1 MSKRKQLML
10 MATCGVLS
18 VSTAYAMPP
27 DHGDDDEATS
37 GDVTFSAK
45 VEKQCGIDVTAA
57 TADLAFGDNYLDSTA
72 QVKLINNEKDGKIE
86 FRVEPIKTEDLGD
99 QVTKHDVH
107 FKAESSV
114 SADMSAPDWE
124 EGIEFSRD
132 DLRSNN
138 LVNLAARVSIDES
151 NLDADDYELVTNW
164 IIECDD

>member
-1 MSKRKQLML
+1 MSKGKQLML
-10 MATCGVLS
+10 MTACGVLS
-18 VSTAYAMPP
+18 VSTAYAVPP
-27 DHGDDDEATS
+27 GHGDEEVTS

-57 TADLAFGDNYLDSTA
+57 SADLAFGDNYLDSTA

-99 QVTKHDVH
+99 QVTKNDVH
-107 FKAESSV
+107 FRAESSV

-151 NLDADDYELVTNW
+151 SLDADDYELVTNW
-164 IIECDD
+164 IIECD

>member
-1 MSKRKQLML
+1 MSKGKQLML
-10 MATCGVLS
+10 MTACGVLS
-18 VSTAYAMPP
+18 VSTAYAVPP
-27 DHGDDDEATS
+27 GHGDEEVTS

-57 TADLAFGDNYLDSTA
+57 SADLAFGDNYLDSTA

-99 QVTKHDVH
+99 QVTKNDVH
-107 FKAESSV
+107 FRAESSV

-151 NLDADDYELVTNW
+151 NLDANDYELVTNW
-164 IIECDD
+164 IIECD

>member
-1 MSKRKQLML
+1 MSKGKQLML
-10 MATCGVLS
+10 MTACGMLS
-18 VSTAYAMPP
+18 VSTAYAVPP
-27 DHGDDDEATS
+27 GHGDEEVTS

-57 TADLAFGDNYLDSTA
+57 SADLAFGDNYLDSTA

-99 QVTKHDVH
+99 QVTKNDVH
-107 FKAESSV
+107 FRAESSV

-164 IIECDD
+164 IIECD

>member
-1 MSKRKQLML
+1 MNKAKQLTL
-10 MATCGVLS
+10 LAACGVLS
-18 VSTAYAMPP
+18 VSSAFAQPP
-27 DHGDDDEATS
+27 GDGDDEAKS

-57 TADLAFGDNYLDSTA
+57 AADLAFGDNYLDSTA

-86 FRVEPIKTEDLGD
+86 FKVEPIKTEDLGD
-99 QVTKHDVH
+99 QVTKNDVH
-107 FKAESSV
+107 FRAESSV

>member
-1 MSKRKQLML
+1 MSKGKQLML
-10 MATCGVLS
+10 MTACGVLS
-18 VSTAYAMPP
+18 VSTAYAVPP
-27 DHGDDDEATS
+27 GHGDEEVTS

-57 TADLAFGDNYLDSTA
+57 SAALAFGDNYLDSTA

-99 QVTKHDVH
+99 QVTKNDVH
-107 FKAESSV
+107 FRAESSV

-164 IIECDD
+164 IIECD

>member
-1 MSKRKQLML
+1 MSKGNQLML
-10 MATCGVLS
+10 MTACGVLS
-18 VSTAYAMPP
+18 VSTAYAVPP
-27 DHGDDDEATS
+27 GHGDEEVTS

-57 TADLAFGDNYLDSTA
+57 SADLAFGDNYLDSTA

-99 QVTKHDVH
+99 QVTKNDVH
-107 FKAESSV
+107 FRAESSV

-164 IIECDD
+164 IIECD

>member
-1 MSKRKQLML
+1 MSKGKQLML
-10 MATCGVLS
+10 MTACGVLS
-18 VSTAYAMPP
+18 VSTAYAVLPG
-27 DHGDDDEATS
+27 HGDEEVTS

-57 TADLAFGDNYLDSTA
+57 SADLAFGDNYLDSTA

-99 QVTKHDVH
+99 QVTKNDVH
-107 FKAESSV
+107 FRAESSV

-164 IIECDD
+164 IIECD

>member
-1 MSKRKQLML
+1 MSKGKQLML
-10 MATCGVLS
+10 MTACGVLS
-18 VSTAYAMPP
+18 VSTAYAVPP
-27 DHGDDDEATS
+27 GHGDEEVTS

-57 TADLAFGDNYLDSTA
+57 SADLAFGDNYLDSTA

-99 QVTKHDVH
+99 QVTKNDVH
-107 FKAESSV
+107 FRAESSV

-124 EGIEFSRD
+124 EGVEFSRD

-164 IIECDD
+164 IIECD

>member
-1 MSKRKQLML
+1 MSKGKQLML
-10 MATCGVLS
+10 MTACGVLS
-18 VSTAYAMPP
+18 VSTAYAVLPG
-27 DHGDDDEATS
+27 HGDEEVTS

-57 TADLAFGDNYLDSTA
+57 SADLAFGDNYLDSTA

-99 QVTKHDVH
+99 QVTKNDVH
-107 FKAESSV
+107 FRAESSV

>member
-1 MSKRKQLML
+1 MSKGKQLML
-10 MATCGVLS
+10 MTACGVLS
-18 VSTAYAMPP
+18 VSTAYAVPP
-27 DHGDDDEATS
+27 GHGDEEVTS

-57 TADLAFGDNYLDSTA
+57 SADLAFGDNYLDSTA

-99 QVTKHDVH
+99 QVTKNDVH
-107 FKAESSV
+107 FRAESSV

-132 DLRSNN
+132 DLRSNS

-164 IIECDD
+164 IIECD

>member
-1 MSKRKQLML
+1 MSKGKQLML
-10 MATCGVLS
+10 MTACGVLS
-18 VSTAYAMPP
+18 VSTAYAVPP
-27 DHGDDDEATS
+27 GHGDEEVTS

-57 TADLAFGDNYLDSTA
+57 SADLAFGDNYLDSTA

-99 QVTKHDVH
+99 QVTKNDVH
-107 FKAESSV
+107 FRAESSV

-164 IIECDD
+164 IIECD

>member
-1 MSKRKQLML
+1 MSKGKQLML
-10 MATCGVLS
+10 MTACGVLS
-18 VSTAYAMPP
+18 VSTAYAVPP
-27 DHGDDDEATS
+27 GHGDEEVTS

-57 TADLAFGDNYLDSTA
+57 SADLAFGDNYLDSTA

-99 QVTKHDVH
+99 QVTKNDVH
-107 FKAESSV
+107 FRAESSV
-114 SADMSAPDWE
+114 SADMSASDWE

-164 IIECDD
+164 IIECD

>member
-1 MSKRKQLML
+1 MNKAKRLTL
-10 MATCGVLS
+10 LAACGVLS
-18 VSTAYAMPP
+18 VSSAFAQSPR
-27 DHGDDDEATS
+27 DGDDEVTS

-57 TADLAFGDNYLDSTA
+57 AADLAFGDNYLDSTA

-86 FRVEPIKTEDLGD
+86 FKVEPIKTEDLGD
-99 QVTKHDVH
+99 QVTKNDVH
-107 FKAESSV
+107 FRAESSV

-138 LVNLAARVSIDES
+138 LVNLAARVSIDDS